1 MVLLTTSVGAQTPAD
16 EKEILANLSFEEL
29 SKIQVTT
36 PARRPE
42 LLFDTTAA
50 IAVLTEDDVR
60 RSGAYTLADALR
72 YVPGMDVARIQS
84 PTWGVGARGF
94 SGQFANQLLVM
105 IDGRSVY
112 NFSFGG
118 VYWHTKDIFFDDLD
132 RIEVVRGPGGS
143 LWGANAVNGVV
154 NVLTKDARETQGGVV
169 YTSGGSFRE
178 VGVGARYGFQADT
191 NTFARVYVKAD
202 QMGAMAGGRDDDPWR
217 RVQTGFRLDR
227 HASERSQL
235 TIQGDFFETFQNNPV
250 TLPTFTPPFNTYEV
264 LEVRQ
269 LGANL
274 LGRWTNTFS
283 PGSTL
288 TVQGYWDFTASR
300 NALLLER
307 RNVGDLE
314 IQHDVTIGSRQSV
327 VYGMNYRALPDR
339 IEPSRTISAPGRETV
354 FDQWASVFAQDEIA
368 IARDRLFLTLGA
380 KLEHNWYTG
389 WETQPTVR
397 LRWNATSR
405 QMLWSAFSDAVATPT
420 RTVGMEFVSR
430 VIPPNGLGP
439 GAPATL
445 VKVYGRA
452 TRSEGLRAYEAGYR
466 VRPTASTAVDVATF
480 YNQYS
485 DLRVLEPGVPDFT
498 QRPPVLPVYIV
509 NLIDG
514 TTYGVE
520 TTLGWQPVPTWQ
532 IEATHSF
539 FQSDV
544 LRGSLNRADG
554 NASPKHKATFT
565 ASGNFQ
571 RGWTW
576 DGGIR
581 FVDKLPSAQIP
592 SYVVFD
598 TRLAWTP
605 NAAWEISIVAQ
616 DLFDQHPEFPA
627 AFIPTPLEVPPSSY
641 ATVTFRF

>member
-1 MVLLTTSVGAQTPAD
+1 MVLLTTSVGAQTQAD

-178 VGVGARYGFQADT
+178 IGVGARYGFQADT

-250 TLPTFTPPFNTYEV
+250 TLPDLHASLQHLRSAGGSATR
-264 LEVRQ
+264 RQ
-269 LGANL
+269 PARPMDQHLLAGIHVDRAGL
-274 LGRWTNTFS
+274 LGLHR
-283 PGSTL
+283 L
-288 TVQGYWDFTASR
+288 TQR
-300 NALLLER
+300 
-307 RNVGDLE
+307 
-314 IQHDVTIGSRQSV
+314 
-327 VYGMNYRALPDR
+327 
-339 IEPSRTISAPGRETV
+339 
-354 FDQWASVFAQDEIA
+354 
-368 IARDRLFLTLGA
+368 
-380 KLEHNWYTG
+380 
-389 WETQPTVR
+389 
-397 LRWNATSR
+397 
-405 QMLWSAFSDAVATPT
+405 
-420 RTVGMEFVSR
+420 
-430 VIPPNGLGP
+430 
-439 GAPATL
+439 APA
-445 VKVYGRA
+445 R
-452 TRSEGLRAYEAGYR
+452 
-466 VRPTASTAVDVATF
+466 TA
-480 YNQYS
+480 
-485 DLRVLEPGVPDFT
+485 
-498 QRPPVLPVYIV
+498 
-509 NLIDG
+509 
-514 TTYGVE
+514 
-520 TTLGWQPVPTWQ
+520 
-532 IEATHSF
+532 
-539 FQSDV
+539 
-544 LRGSLNRADG
+544 
-554 NASPKHKATFT
+554 
-565 ASGNFQ
+565 
-571 RGWTW
+571 
-576 DGGIR
+576 
-581 FVDKLPSAQIP
+581 
-592 SYVVFD
+592 
-598 TRLAWTP
+598 
-605 NAAWEISIVAQ
+605 
-616 DLFDQHPEFPA
+616 
-627 AFIPTPLEVPPSSY
+627 
-641 ATVTFRF
+641 